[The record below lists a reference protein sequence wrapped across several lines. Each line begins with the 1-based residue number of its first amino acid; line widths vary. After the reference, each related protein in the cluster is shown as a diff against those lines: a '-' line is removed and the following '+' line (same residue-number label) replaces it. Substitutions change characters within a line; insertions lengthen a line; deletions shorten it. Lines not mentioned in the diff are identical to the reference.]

1 MSAQNNGGPAF
12 PFLELDGAGAPY
24 HQNEGLSVRDYFA
37 AKVMHQILRGAV
49 IPHGFD
55 ATKVFAEVAA
65 RAYEMADAMLKARSQ
80 P

>member
-1 MSAQNNGGPAF
+1 MSDRPYDEPAF
-12 PFLELDGAGAPY
+12 PIMGGLNE
-24 HQNEGLSVRDYFA
+24 HQFSGLTMRDYFA

-65 RAYEMADAMLKARSQ
+65 RAYEMADAMLVARGQ